1 MKAAMAGMQPGMQ
14 PPMQRVAGGVAGV
27 AVAEK
32 ARCLLPNPAL
42 LSIGCAD
49 FASRPRSHNHS
60 EDVVWGGTV
69 VGKVEGMGAAELGGI
84 GLWNNNNNGQEDLNL
99 ICVSGNGC
107 WQAGIS
113 EEINS

>member
-1 MKAAMAGMQPGMQ
+1 MQPGMQ
-14 PPMQRVAGGVAGV
+14 PPMQRVAEGVAGV
-27 AVAEK
+27 AGAEK
-32 ARCLLPNPAL
+32 RRILLPNSAH

-60 EDVVWGGTV
+60 EDCGLGWDRGREGG
-69 VGKVEGMGAAELGGI
+69 GHGGSRIGWLG
-84 GLWNNNNNGQEDLNL
+84 WRNKNKGQEDSDLM
-99 ICVSGNGC
+99 CVSGNGF